1 MRSSLAVVFASVMLG
16 SGAMATVNTPDAAAQ
31 KHAAVSRAH
40 QLRNARAK
48 TTGNPL
54 PSSPT
59 DPDAGS
65 SEQGTP
71 NPTVTN
77 GSELAH

>member
-1 MRSSLAVVFASVMLG
+1 MSRILAIAFTTALVGSS
-16 SGAMATVNTPDAAAQ
+16 AMAAVNPPDTPAQ
-31 KHAAVSRAH
+31 KHAAVSRSH

-54 PSSPT
+54 PSTPA

-71 NPTVTN
+71 NTTVTN